1 MSSSLRE
8 LYQEVILD
16 HSKKPRNFGPL
27 PEATRQADGYNPLC
41 GDRATVFLRL
51 DGDTVA
57 DVKFQGAGCSIST
70 ASASMMTESI
80 KGKNKAEAEELFERF
95 HKLVTRDSAA
105 AEQEPDPALGKLA
118 VFSGVWEF
126 PVRVKCASLPWHT
139 LKAALDGDDRPVST
153 EVSESSSGDAGGH
166 AR

>member
-1 MSSSLRE
+1 MSTSLRE

-16 HSKKPRNFGPL
+16 HSKKPRNFGSL
-27 PEATRQADGYNPLC
+27 PEATRQADGHNPLC
-41 GDRATVFLRL
+41 GDRATVFVRL
-51 DGDTVA
+51 DGDTLA

-70 ASASMMTESI
+70 ASASMMTEST
-80 KGKNKAEAEELFERF
+80 KGKTRAEAEALFDRF

-105 AEQEPDPALGKLA
+105 AEEAVDPALGKLA

-126 PVRVKCASLPWHT
+126 PVRVKCASLAWHT